1 MMAAPIQQQHHH
13 YHHLLSLPEEHLP
26 NIISYLTLNDICHL
40 RLVSSYFH
48 NTRHV
53 HHLWMDQLDEDSH
66 NTLAGRGIMTSRRLQ
81 RMLSIF
87 PHIISL
93 RIYGLQLLDRSAVT
107 HHHRRDVADRDT
119 RHYLEVIQA
128 SRCSQNIECL
138 ELLDVF
144 ECDPFSSDWGSGSIP
159 SFSSNT
165 HADNVH
171 FPKLRRLT
179 IEGRLFHKEIPLIR
193 SLVLSSTNQQ
203 LTYLHLGGPIPC
215 ICDFDIEVAIMK
227 RHNNTLEELI
237 IDGNCGKIVSLTV
250 QSTVLRRLNLSGC
263 KNLTAFQPNSYCPN
277 LEYLDLSHCSNM
289 SPIFLNMKNISTFSP
304 RLRVLKLRC
313 NTTIEEIDS
322 TEEQCLTCLE
332 HIDIR
337 DCPLLR
343 QVKITS
349 PKLQVVEV
357 YNNRSLK
364 VLHISSPVIMTL
376 SVAWLYSLEK
386 LTLDCPALVNFDV
399 TSCYKLNES
408 GMQLNC
414 PALKR
419 YEFNEYTLRF
429 GL

>member
-1 MMAAPIQQQHHH
+1 
-13 YHHLLSLPEEHLP
+13 
-26 NIISYLTLNDICHL
+26 
-40 RLVSSYFH
+40 
-48 NTRHV
+48 
-53 HHLWMDQLDEDSH
+53 MDQLNEDTH
-66 NTLAGRGIMTSRRLQ
+66 NTSAGRGIMTSRRLQ

-87 PHIISL
+87 PHIITL

-107 HHHRRDVADRDT
+107 HRRDAADRDT

-128 SRCSQNIECL
+128 APCSQHLECL

-159 SFSSNT
+159 SYSNT
-165 HADNVH
+165 HADVH

-193 SLVLSSTNQQ
+193 SLVHSSTNQ

-215 ICDFDIEVAIMK
+215 ICDFDIEVAIIQ

-263 KNLTAFQPNSYCPN
+263 KNLTAFEPDSCCPN
-277 LEYLDLSHCSNM
+277 LELLDLSHCSNM
-289 SPIFLNMKNISTFSP
+289 SPIFLKNISTFSP

-322 TEEQCLTCLE
+322 TEGQCLTCLE

-364 VLHISSPVIMTL
+364 ALHISSPVLVAL

-386 LTLDCPALVNFDV
+386 LTLDCPTLVNFDV
-399 TSCYKLNES
+399 TKCYELRENE
-408 GMQLNC
+408 MQLNC
-414 PALKR
+414 PALKSYR
-419 YEFNEYTLRF
+419 FNHLLVEKFAF
-429 GL
+429 GDVITP

>member
-1 MMAAPIQQQHHH
+1 MAAPPIQQQQQHH
-13 YHHLLSLPEEHLP
+13 YHLLSLPEEHLP
-26 NIISYLTLNDICHL
+26 NIISYLTLTDICHL

-66 NTLAGRGIMTSRRLQ
+66 NTSAGRGIMTSRRLQ

-107 HHHRRDVADRDT
+107 HRRDAADRDT
-119 RHYLEVIQA
+119 RHYLEVIQ
-128 SRCSQNIECL
+128 SSPCSQNIECL
-138 ELLDVF
+138 ELLGVF

-159 SFSSNT
+159 SYSSST
-165 HADNVH
+165 HVDVH

-193 SLVLSSTNQQ
+193 SLVHSSTNQ

-215 ICDFDIEVAIMK
+215 ICDFDIEVAIMQ

-263 KNLTAFQPNSYCPN
+263 KNLTAFRSDSYCPN

-289 SPIFLNMKNISTFSP
+289 SPIFLNMKNIFMFSP

-313 NTTIEEIDS
+313 NTIIEEIDS
-322 TEEQCLTCLE
+322 TEGQCLTCLE

-337 DCPLLR
+337 DCPLLQ

-364 VLHISSPVIMTL
+364 VLHISSPVIKTL

-386 LTLDCPALVNFDV
+386 LTLDCPALVKLDV
-399 TSCYKLNES
+399 TSCYKLNEN

-414 PALKR
+414 HPALRNIKR
-419 YEFNEYTLRF
+419 AAS
-429 GL
+429 